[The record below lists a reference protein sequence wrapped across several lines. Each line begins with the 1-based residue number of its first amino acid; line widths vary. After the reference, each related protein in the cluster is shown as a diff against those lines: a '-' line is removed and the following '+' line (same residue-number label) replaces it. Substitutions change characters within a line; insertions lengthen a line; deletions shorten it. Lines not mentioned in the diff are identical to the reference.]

1 MNQNVALALNVLQ
14 ASSVSLPD
22 AIQRMTAKEIQ
33 DSEVHC
39 FMFLETLRQAK
50 NLGIIQLLEQAS
62 PIKPARRSAS
72 NEMYDDTDNTVL

>member
-1 MNQNVALALNVLQ
+1 
-14 ASSVSLPD
+14 
-22 AIQRMTAKEIQ
+22 MTPEEIQ

-62 PIKPARRSAS
+62 PIKPTRNAS
-72 NEMYDDTDNTVL
+72 HEIYDNSTIVEENVL